1 MRRLDRGRS
10 LRSTARVARL
20 LPVNSV
26 GRERIVKVEELVDLR
41 DSFV

>member
-1 MRRLDRGRS
+1 MRGLDRAS
-10 LRSTARVARL
+10 TLRSTAWVARL
-20 LPVNSV
+20 PPVNSV